1 MSNAQ
6 NVINIAF
13 VIFLAVN
20 ALIALGVIATT
31 EDSACYFCGLM
42 GGWLAVCVIGVIWIL
57 SNGF

>member
-20 ALIALGVIATT
+20 ALIALGVIVST
-31 EDSACYFCGLM
+31 EDGACYFCGLM
-42 GGWLAVCVIGVIWIL
+42 GGWFAVCVIGVIWIL
-57 SNGF
+57 SSAF

>member
-13 VIFLAVN
+13 TIFLVVN
-20 ALIALGVIATT
+20 ALIALGVIDAT
-31 EDSACYFCGLM
+31 EDSVCYFCGLM
-42 GGWLAVCVIGVIWIL
+42 GGWFAVCVIGVIWIL